1 MTTNRFAYLAAI
13 LVLLG
18 APKVWAFDYAR
29 YQAAD
34 LDKLMEQRRPQ
45 MGVDIHPGSPLITV
59 ALTSYAEPCDVGILK
74 RSMITGGAPKDMVE
88 ATRITRCIKVRSSK
102 NRVLPVF
109 IQDQV
114 AEFLPKEVPI
124 GRTVTLFA
132 IHVFTGRDG
141 PGLLLCG

>member
-1 MTTNRFAYLAAI
+1 
-13 LVLLG
+13 
-18 APKVWAFDYAR
+18 
-29 YQAAD
+29 
-34 LDKLMEQRRPQ
+34 